1 MILAA
6 ALLALLAVLLAWPVP
21 LAVARSAWPDRA
33 PGTALLLW
41 QAIAL
46 GGVLS
51 LLGSLLVAGLAPYG
65 DHLVAALRTLGDDVA
80 RGVLPTGTTYASM
93 LALAAGVL
101 LGAHLIANLVFTI
114 VRTERQRA
122 RHRSLL
128 LLLSAPMPETPR
140 TRLLDAAAPIAY
152 CLPGTARSLTVLS
165 AGLLDLL
172 SPQEVQGVVEHERA
186 HLRQHGRPGRGH
198 RLAEHLDLAGGGQHQ
213 PEQHPDRRGLAG
225 TVRPEEAV
233 DVALGDL
240 EVDRVHG
247 SQLAVALGQRARPD
261 HRPVAHG
268 CACRSAAAAVRV
280 SGVTVPA
287 SRNPPPRP
295 GSRVSS
301 TVIGPIGARVPA
313 AVWVVPALRSSCS
326 RSGRA
331 TEPRRGKTI
340 MVVGPRP

>member
-65 DHLVAALRTLGDDVA
+65 DHLVAALRTLGSDIA
-80 RGVLPTGTTYASM
+80 AGVLPPGTTYASM

-101 LGAHLIANLVFTI
+101 LGAHLVVNLVFTI

-186 HLRQHGRPGRGH
+186 HLQQHHALVLVAFRAWRIALPWFPVASRAQHAVGLLTEM
-198 RLAEHLDLAGGGQHQ
+198 LADDQARRRVPDPVLAQAITAVASGTGGGEPLDDAPAAD
-213 PEQHPDRRGLAG
+213 PESVERRVRRLVHPA
-225 TVRPEEAV
+225 PA
-233 DVALGDL
+233 
-240 EVDRVHG
+240 
-247 SQLAVALGQRARPD
+247 P
-261 HRPVAHG
+261 P
-268 CACRSAAAAVRV
+268 AVRV
-280 SGVTVPA
+280 LVPLA
-287 SRNPPPRP
+287 S
-295 GSRVSS
+295 VAL
-301 TVIGPIGARVPA
+301 V
-313 AVWVVPALRSSCS
+313 VVPPVLLALPALA
-326 RSGRA
+326 G
-331 TEPRRGKTI
+331 
-340 MVVGPRP
+340 